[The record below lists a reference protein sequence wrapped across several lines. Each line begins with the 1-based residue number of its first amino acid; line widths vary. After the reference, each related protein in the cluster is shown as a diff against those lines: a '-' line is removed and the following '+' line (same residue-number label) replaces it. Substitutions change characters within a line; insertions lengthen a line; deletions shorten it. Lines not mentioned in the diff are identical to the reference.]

1 MFTSHNASSIN
12 VRGNT
17 LEFTHITPKDA
28 GRYYCTAENVHGNVT
43 KVAEVIVNRN
53 EITDNL
59 PSQQGR
65 VQEVVEGE
73 TVSLYC
79 SSPSEDPTRNNVSCE
94 FMNFYFNNVGWD
106 GNRNSGIIDEKRDA
120 KIEIMEQNSST
131 WYGSF
136 NFCFI
141 LSKVGSR
148 AYSSRF
154 SSIPQTNSIKTKRS
168 RSSYL

>member
-1 MFTSHNASSIN
+1 M
-12 VRGNT
+12 RGNY
-17 LEFTHITPKDA
+17 LQFIHITPKDA

-79 SSPSEDPTRNNVSCE
+79 SSPNEDASYGTHVSLICSI
-94 FMNFYFNNVGWD
+94 FISKFY
-106 GNRNSGIIDEKRDA
+106 
-120 KIEIMEQNSST
+120 
-131 WYGSF
+131 
-136 NFCFI
+136 
-141 LSKVGSR
+141 
-148 AYSSRF
+148 
-154 SSIPQTNSIKTKRS
+154 
-168 RSSYL
+168 

>member
-1 MFTSHNASSIN
+1 M
-12 VRGNT
+12 
-17 LEFTHITPKDA
+17 EFTHITPKDA

-79 SSPSEDPTRNNVSCE
+79 SSPNEDTAHGIHVS
-94 FMNFYFNNVGWD
+94 
-106 GNRNSGIIDEKRDA
+106 
-120 KIEIMEQNSST
+120 
-131 WYGSF
+131 
-136 NFCFI
+136 FI
-141 LSKVGSR
+141 S
-148 AYSSRF
+148 
-154 SSIPQTNSIKTKRS
+154 
-168 RSSYL
+168 

>member
-1 MFTSHNASSIN
+1 M
-12 VRGNT
+12 
-17 LEFTHITPKDA
+17 EFIHITPKDA

-79 SSPSEDPTRNNVSCE
+79 SSPSEDTSYYVSNDFLNFHLNN
-94 FMNFYFNNVGWD
+94 MVG
-106 GNRNSGIIDEKRDA
+106 GRHISLI
-120 KIEIMEQNSST
+120 T
-131 WYGSF
+131 P
-136 NFCFI
+136 
-141 LSKVGSR
+141 R
-148 AYSSRF
+148 A
-154 SSIPQTNSIKTKRS
+154 I
-168 RSSYL
+168 